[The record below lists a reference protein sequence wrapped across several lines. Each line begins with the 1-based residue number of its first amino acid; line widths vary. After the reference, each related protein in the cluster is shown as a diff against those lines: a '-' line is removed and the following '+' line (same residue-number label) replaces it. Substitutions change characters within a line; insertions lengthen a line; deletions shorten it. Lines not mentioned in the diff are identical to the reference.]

1 MRLLHPFALPLAA
14 LTALCACELPNP
26 PSANNGAGNSAGAS
40 SSAATASQ
48 GGDRR
53 LSGQLTVEV
62 LDVGQ
67 GDAILLTTPK
77 GKRALIDGS
86 TGNSGESPMPHLQAR
101 GVTNLDL
108 VIATHPHADHIGGLD
123 EVVKTLT
130 VKLFTDSGLPHTTKS
145 YETLMA
151 LVESRN
157 VTYRAAKRGQSFS
170 FDGGKIEVL
179 HPGPTPLSGTR
190 SDLNSNSVVTRVTW
204 GGACMLFT
212 GDAEEP
218 TEEALVAGG
227 LGACDA
233 LKVAHHGSAHS
244 STPAFL
250 AAVRP
255 QLAMVSVGEGNDY
268 GHPDADTLSRLQKA
282 GAKVMRTDT
291 QGTLTLTTDGV
302 NLTLTPE
309 RGGSPVT
316 VRARGASATETP
328 PQSGGAQTGG
338 AQTGGAQTGLI
349 NLNTA
354 SAEQL
359 AALPGLGEKTAAAVV
374 AYRAAHGKFK
384 SVAELDRVEGIGPA
398 TLAKLEGLVEAR

>member
-14 LTALCACELPNP
+14 LISFVACELPTA
-26 PSANNGAGNSAGAS
+26 PSSKNGAEATVNAGGN
-40 SSAATASQ
+40 AATATQ
-48 GGDRR
+48 GGERR
-53 LSGQLTVEV
+53 VSGQLTVEV

-67 GDAILLTTPK
+67 GDAILITTPK

-86 TGNSGESPMPHLQAR
+86 TGNSGESPMPYLQSR
-101 GVTNLDL
+101 GVTSLDL

-145 YETLMA
+145 YESLMA

-157 VTYRAAKRGQSFS
+157 VTYRAASRGQSFS

-179 HPGPTPLSGTR
+179 HPGPTPLTGTR
-190 SDLNSNSVVTRVTW
+190 SDLNSNSVVTRVSW

-218 TEEALVAGG
+218 TEAALVAGG
-227 LGACDA
+227 LGKCDA

-250 AAVRP
+250 AAVQP
-255 QLAMVSVGEGNDY
+255 QLAMISVGEGNDY

-302 NLTLTPE
+302 SLTLTPE

-316 VRARGASATETP
+316 VRARGAGAGATTNTP
-328 PQSGGAQTGG
+328 TSGGAT
-338 AQTGGAQTGLI
+338 TPSSGLL

-384 SVAELDRVEGIGPA
+384 SVADLDRVEGVGPA

>member
-1 MRLLHPFALPLAA
+1 MRLLVPLARLTLPFAAA
-14 LTALCACELPNP
+14 TLTALLACEPAP
-26 PSANNGAGNSAGAS
+26 ATRSGEGAASGATGG
-40 SSAATASQ
+40 AKATATQ
-48 GGDRR
+48 GGERR
-53 LSGQLTVEV
+53 VSGQLTVEV

-67 GDAILLTTPK
+67 GDAILITSPK

-86 TGNSGESPMPHLQAR
+86 TGNSGESPIPHLQAR
-101 GVTNLDL
+101 GVTSLDL

-145 YETLMA
+145 YETLMS
-151 LVESRN
+151 LVESRG

-179 HPGPTPLSGTR
+179 HPAATPLTGTR

-227 LGACDA
+227 VGACDA

-316 VRARGASATETP
+316 VRARNPAAAPEATTTSAPAAASAGG
-328 PQSGGAQTGG
+328 SG
-338 AQTGGAQTGLI
+338 LVNI
-349 NLNTA
+349 NTA
-354 SAEQL
+354 TAEQL

-384 SVAELDRVEGIGPA
+384 SVAELDKVDGIGPA
-398 TLAKLEGLVEAR
+398 TLTKLEGLVEAR

>member
-1 MRLLHPFALPLAA
+1 MRRLSPLPLLLTPWVAGALAA
-14 LTALCACELPNP
+14 LVACEVP
-26 PSANNGAGNSAGAS
+26 PAPSPESGRGAS
-40 SSAATASQ
+40 AEAVTASQ

-53 LSGQLTVEV
+53 ASGVLTVEV

-67 GDAILLTTPK
+67 GDAILLTSPK

-86 TGNSGESPMPHLQAR
+86 TGNSGESPIPHLKAR
-101 GVTNLDL
+101 GVTSLDL

-123 EVVKTLT
+123 EVVETLT

-145 YETLMA
+145 YESLMA
-151 LVESRN
+151 LVESRG

-170 FDGGKIEVL
+170 FDGGKISVL
-179 HPGPTPLSGTR
+179 HPGATPLTGTR
-190 SDLNSNSVVTRVTW
+190 SDLNSNSVVTQVTW

-250 AAVRP
+250 AAVKP

-268 GHPDADTLSRLQKA
+268 GHPDADTLSRLTQA

-302 NLTLTPE
+302 SLTLTPE
-309 RGGSPVT
+309 RGGAPVT
-316 VRARGASATETP
+316 VRARGAGAGSATPTTG
-328 PQSGGAQTGG
+328 GGATSAPTSGR
-338 AQTGGAQTGLI
+338 L

-354 SAEQL
+354 TAEQL

-374 AYRAAHGKFK
+374 AYRAAHGPFK
-384 SVAELDRVEGIGPA
+384 SVAELDRVEGVGPA

>member
-1 MRLLHPFALPLAA
+1 MRTLVSLAHLALPFAA
-14 LTALCACELPNP
+14 LTILTACELPTVP
-26 PSANNGAGNSAGAS
+26 TPKDGAGSATGATKTD
-40 SSAATASQ
+40 ATASQ

-53 LSGQLTVEV
+53 VSGQLTVEV

-101 GVTNLDL
+101 GVTSLDL

-145 YETLMA
+145 YESLMA

-179 HPGPTPLSGTR
+179 HPGATPLSGTR

-250 AAVRP
+250 AAVQP
-255 QLAMVSVGEGNDY
+255 QLGMVSVGEGNDY

-282 GAKVMRTDT
+282 GAQVMRTDT

-302 NLTLTPE
+302 SLTLTPE

-316 VRARGASATETP
+316 VRARGVGAGVTTTTP
-328 PQSGGAQTGG
+328 APGDTTPHSG
-338 AQTGGAQTGLI
+338 LL
-349 NLNTA
+349 NVNTA
-354 SAEQL
+354 TAAQL
-359 AALPGLGEKTAAAVV
+359 AALPGLGEKTADAVV

-384 SVAELDRVEGIGPA
+384 SVADLDRVDGIGPA
-398 TLAKLEGLVEAR
+398 TLAKLDGLVEAR

>member
-1 MRLLHPFALPLAA
+1 VRLLHPFALPLAA
-14 LTALCACELPNP
+14 LIPFVACELPTA
-26 PSANNGAGNSAGAS
+26 PSSNDGAGATINAGS
-40 SSAATASQ
+40 TTATATQ
-48 GGDRR
+48 GGERR
-53 LSGQLTVEV
+53 VSGQLTVEV

-67 GDAILLTTPK
+67 GDAILITTPK

-86 TGNSGESPMPHLQAR
+86 TGNSGESPMPYLQSR
-101 GVTNLDL
+101 GVKSLDL

-145 YETLMA
+145 YESLMA

-157 VTYRAAKRGQSFS
+157 VTYRAAIRGQSFS

-179 HPGPTPLSGTR
+179 HPSATPLTGTR
-190 SDLNSNSVVTRVTW
+190 SDLNSNSVVTRVSW

-218 TEEALVAGG
+218 TEAALVAGG

-268 GHPDADTLSRLQKA
+268 GHPDADTLSRLQQA

-302 NLTLTPE
+302 TLTLTPE
-309 RGGSPVT
+309 RGGAPVT
-316 VRARGASATETP
+316 VQARGAGAGVSSTAPGGETTA
-328 PQSGGAQTGG
+328 QSG
-338 AQTGGAQTGLI
+338 LLNI
-349 NLNTA
+349 NTA
-354 SAEQL
+354 TAEQL

-374 AYRAAHGKFK
+374 AYRAAHGKFT
-384 SVAELDRVEGIGPA
+384 SVADLDRVEGVGPA
-398 TLAKLEGLVEAR
+398 TLSKLEGLVEAR

>member
-1 MRLLHPFALPLAA
+1 
-14 LTALCACELPNP
+14 
-26 PSANNGAGNSAGAS
+26 
-40 SSAATASQ
+40 
-48 GGDRR
+48 
-53 LSGQLTVEV
+53 
-62 LDVGQ
+62 
-67 GDAILLTTPK
+67 
-77 GKRALIDGS
+77 
-86 TGNSGESPMPHLQAR
+86 MPHLQAR
-101 GVTNLDL
+101 GVTSLDL

-145 YETLMA
+145 YESLMA

-179 HPGPTPLSGTR
+179 HPGATPLSGTR

-268 GHPDADTLSRLQKA
+268 GHPDADTVSRLQKA

-302 NLTLTPE
+302 SLTLTPE
-309 RGGSPVT
+309 RGGAPVT
-316 VRARGASATETP
+316 VRARGASAGVVASAP
-328 PQSGGAQTGG
+328 SGDAAPTS
-338 AQTGGAQTGLI
+338 GLL
-349 NLNTA
+349 NVNTA
-354 SAEQL
+354 TAEQL

-384 SVAELDRVEGIGPA
+384 RVADLDQVEGIGPA
-398 TLAKLEGLVEAR
+398 TIAKLEGLVEAR